1 MFETKNE
8 KSRRERRVNKRKNNK
23 QQKIQS
29 FQHEWHVRLI
39 SLHTNHRP
47 TTPINSNTN
56 RMCEGQKVV
65 GDRKGQTTSDEQQPI
80 SLPDLH
86 NHHTTV
92 SIFSL
97 TRFQHHLFH
106 SLALTTNIQ
115 GYAQT

>member
-1 MFETKNE
+1 MFETKKYE

-23 QQKIQS
+23 QQK
-29 FQHEWHVRLI
+29 FNPFNMNGFRLI